1 MRIFVAGA
9 TGAVGR
15 LLVPMLVEHGHQV
28 AGTTRSPEKADGLSA
43 AGAEPVVLD
52 ALDRDRVVAAVA
64 DFKPEVIVHQATAI
78 GQIDMRNIDRAFAA
92 TNRLRTEGTDN
103 LITAARASGVR
114 RLVAQSFAGWPYK
127 RTGGPVK
134 TEADP
139 LDDNPAGNARETIGA
154 IKHLERAVTSATP
167 LEGVVLRY
175 GGFYGPDNALGRY
188 TRPDGTIEDGDML
201 AMIRKRRFP
210 VVGGGAGYW
219 SFLHIEDA
227 ARAAVL
233 AAEGG
238 PAGIYNIVDD
248 EPVQVREFLPYLS
261 EVLGTKPPM
270 RVPAWLVRPLL
281 GSFAVNM
288 MVDARGASNAKARRD
303 LGFIPT
309 WPTWREGFRTGLG

>member
-15 LLVPMLVEHGHQV
+15 LLVPMLVERGHQV
-28 AGTTRSPEKADGLSA
+28 AGTTRSPEKADGLTA

-52 ALDRDRVVAAVA
+52 ALDRDRVVTAAA
-64 DFKPEVIVHQATAI
+64 DFKPEVIVHQLTAI
-78 GQIDMRNIDRAFAA
+78 GALDMRRIDRGFAA

-103 LITAARASGVR
+103 LIAAARASGAR
-114 RLVAQSFAGWPYK
+114 RLVAQSFAGWPYA

-139 LDDNPAGNARETIGA
+139 LDEHPPANARQTIGA
-154 IKHLERAVTSATP
+154 IRHLEQAVTAAAP
-167 LEGVVLRY
+167 VEGVVLRY
-175 GGFYGPDNALGRY
+175 GGLYGPHNALGRY
-188 TRPDGTIEDGDML
+188 ADPDGTTRDGDML
-201 AMIRKRRFP
+201 AMVRKRRFP
-210 VVGGGAGYW
+210 VVGSGAGHW

-248 EPVQVREFLPYLS
+248 EPVQVREFLPYLAQ
-261 EVLGTKPPM
+261 VLGVRSPM
-270 RVPAWLVRPLL
+270 RVPAWLVRPVL
-281 GSFAVNM
+281 GEFVVNM
-288 MVDARGASNAKARRD
+288 MTDARGASNAKARRD
-303 LGFIPT
+303 LGFMPA